1 VEAVMISL
9 SRILKST
16 ETLLADVKVI
26 EIVKQSFDHP
36 GSFNPSRTGH
46 DANDTAS
53 PDPENAE
60 WLEEQYRNLQTEFEA
75 YKQSLENEHAHLRE
89 QLYQEVQTEREK
101 ARAEGFAEGYQ
112 QGKQEAWQEYETLIA
127 EAQRILRS
135 AESER
140 MEYLEQNESV
150 LLELACAIAERVL
163 HGHIER
169 HADYILPIVRAALQ
183 EVQGLHQVE
192 VRVHP
197 DDYNTVFQS
206 KQTLLNNLPGQNQLA
221 IIPDLAVSKGGCV
234 IHTAYGSVDARI
246 DSQLQEIRRVLLD
259 QSEG

>member
-1 VEAVMISL
+1 MISL

-26 EIVKQSFDHP
+26 EIVKQSFDPP
-36 GSFNPSRTGH
+36 GSFHPTGTGF
-46 DANDTAS
+46 DANDTS
-53 PDPENAE
+53 GPDPENAE
-60 WLEEQYRNLQTEFEA
+60 WLQEQYRHLQTEFEA
-75 YKQSLENEHAHLRE
+75 FKQSLEKEYAQLRE
-89 QLYQEVQTEREK
+89 QLYQEVRLEREK

-112 QGKQEAWQEYETLIA
+112 QGKQEAWREYEALIA

-135 AESER
+135 VER
-140 MEYLEQNESV
+140 ERVEYLEKNESV
-150 LLELACAIAERVL
+150 LLELACAIAERIL
-163 HGHIER
+163 QGHIER
-169 HADYILPIVRAALQ
+169 HADYILPIIKAALQ

-197 DDYNTVFQS
+197 DDYNTVYQS

-221 IIPDLAVSKGGCV
+221 IIPDLGVSKGGCV

-246 DSQLQEIRRVLLD
+246 DSQLQEIRRILLE